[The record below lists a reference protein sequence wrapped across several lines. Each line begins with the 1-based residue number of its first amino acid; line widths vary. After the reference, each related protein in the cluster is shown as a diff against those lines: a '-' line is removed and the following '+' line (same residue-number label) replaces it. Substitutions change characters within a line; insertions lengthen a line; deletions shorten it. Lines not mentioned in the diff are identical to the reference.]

1 MELVVLNTNSALE
14 DLPKLT
20 NCGEYGP
27 LAEEAGEATG
37 VLAQRFLRGSGF
49 DACAGRGIQS

>member
-20 NCGEYGP
+20 NIGEYGP
-27 LAEEAGEATG
+27 LAEEASEATG
-37 VLAQRFLRGSGF
+37 VLAQRFLRGSAFG
-49 DACAGRGIQS
+49 ACAGRAIQS